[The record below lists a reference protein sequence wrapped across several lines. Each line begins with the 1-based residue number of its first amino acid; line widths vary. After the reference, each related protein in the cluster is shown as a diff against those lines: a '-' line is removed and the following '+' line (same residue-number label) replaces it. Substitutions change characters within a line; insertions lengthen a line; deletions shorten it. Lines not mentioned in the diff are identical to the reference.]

1 MNSYSNNVSASSS
14 SSRNDNNNNNSI
26 SDDITTIDLTDDIG
40 TNTNSSSRSNMIQD
54 SNRSFNII
62 NNNIRRRNDN
72 RRNLLYVYEN
82 NTGGF
87 PVQLAPSIV
96 LPRRVLPSRIMNEH
110 YSNLHFRNYN
120 DIDNT
125 PSTLAGRA
133 IEEARNEESDNSV
146 KYKNIKCSICLCNPT
161 VGTRLDST
169 ICGHVFCHDCL
180 AQALK
185 VSKRCPTCRHFLRN
199 RYSVHP
205 LYTE

>member
-1 MNSYSNNVSASSS
+1 MFLFFFYF
-14 SSRNDNNNNNSI
+14 I
-26 SDDITTIDLTDDIG
+26 FIFIL
-40 TNTNSSSRSNMIQD
+40 
-54 SNRSFNII
+54 
-62 NNNIRRRNDN
+62 
-72 RRNLLYVYEN
+72 
-82 NTGGF
+82 GGF

-169 ICGHVFCHDCL
+169 ICGKFIFN
-180 AQALK
+180 
-185 VSKRCPTCRHFLRN
+185 FLIIN
-199 RYSVHP
+199 F
-205 LYTE
+205 